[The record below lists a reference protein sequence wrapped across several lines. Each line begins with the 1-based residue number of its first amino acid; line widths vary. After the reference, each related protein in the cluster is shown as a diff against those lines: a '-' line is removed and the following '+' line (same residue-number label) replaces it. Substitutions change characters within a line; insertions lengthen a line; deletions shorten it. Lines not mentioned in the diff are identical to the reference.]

1 MDVAGRGRGPGSSIA
16 GSVRGKIPVGGS
28 GFAGTFRDSAF
39 NGYEYG
45 TPPAMND
52 MFNTMEPKLCKVL
65 TEHRLT
71 AVMKERQKIEASKS
85 DLQRLL
91 ESASAPDL
99 KRVSLKFDWQDEFQQ
114 KDFLIPPNNTGYR
127 PLWTFDF
134 GKPTVDLRNV
144 KLEPRWNPKIESKWG
159 EDPFWQG
166 PDLGD
171 RSRLHASA
179 RPISPSL
186 RLART
191 KPTVNLPPL

>member
-45 TPPAMND
+45 TPPAMSD
-52 MFNTMEPKLCKVL
+52 AFLAMEPKTNKVL
-65 TEHRLT
+65 TGHRLG
-71 AVMKERQKIEASKS
+71 AVIKERQKIEASKS

-99 KRVSLKFDWQDEFQQ
+99 KTVSLKFDWQDEFQQ

-134 GKPTVDLRNV
+134 GRPTVDLRKV
-144 KLEPRWNPKIESKWG
+144 QLEPRWNPIIESKFG

-166 PDLGD
+166 PDLTD
-171 RSRLHASA
+171 RKNLRVSA
-179 RPISPSL
+179 KPLSPSE
-186 RLART
+186 RLARS
-191 KPTVNLPPL
+191 KPIVNLPPV

>member
-1 MDVAGRGRGPGSSIA
+1 MDVAGRGKGPGSSIA

-45 TPPAMND
+45 NPPAMSD
-52 MFNTMEPKLCKVL
+52 TFLAMEPKRNKVL
-65 TEHRLT
+65 TGHRL
-71 AVMKERQKIEASKS
+71 ASVMAERQKIESKKS
-85 DLQRLL
+85 DLMRLL

-99 KRVSLKFDWQDEFQQ
+99 KTVSLKFDWQDEFQQ

-134 GKPTVDLRNV
+134 GRPTVDVRKV
-144 KLEPRWNPKIESKWG
+144 KLDPRWNPKIESKFG

-166 PDLGD
+166 PDMTD
-171 RSRLHASA
+171 RRQLRTTA
-179 RPISPSL
+179 RPLSPSS
-186 RLART
+186 RDVKT
-191 KPTVNLPPL
+191 KPVVNLPPV

>member
-166 PDLGD
+166 PDVGD

>member
-1 MDVAGRGRGPGSSIA
+1 MDVAGRGKGPGSSIA

-39 NGYEYG
+39 NGYEWG
-45 TPPAMND
+45 NPPALSD
-52 MFNTMEPKLCKVL
+52 TFHTMEPKTCKVL
-65 TEHRLT
+65 TGHRLG
-71 AVMKERQKIEASKS
+71 AVIKERQSIEGKKS

-99 KRVSLKFDWQDEFQQ
+99 KTVSLKFDWQDEFQK

-134 GKPTVDLRNV
+134 GRPTVDLRKV
-144 KLEPRWNPKIESKWG
+144 KLEQRWNPKIESKFG

-166 PDLGD
+166 PDLDD
-171 RSRLHASA
+171 RKNLRATA
-179 RPISPSL
+179 RPLSPSQ
-186 RLART
+186 RLKRT
-191 KPTVNLPPL
+191 PSVLSMPPV

>member
-99 KRVSLKFDWQDEFQQ
+99 KTVSLKFDWQDEFQQ

>member
-45 TPPAMND
+45 TPPAMSD
-52 MFNTMEPKLCKVL
+52 AFLAMEPKTNKVL
-65 TEHRLT
+65 TGHRLG
-71 AVMKERQKIEASKS
+71 AVIKERQKIEASKS

-99 KRVSLKFDWQDEFQQ
+99 KTVSLKFDWQDEFQQ

>member
-1 MDVAGRGRGPGSSIA
+1 MDVAGRGKGPGSSIA

-45 TPPAMND
+45 TPPAMGD
-52 MFNTMEPKLCKVL
+52 MFNAMEPKTNKVL
-65 TEHRLT
+65 TGHRL
-71 AVMKERQKIEASKS
+71 ASVIKQRQGKEAAKS

-91 ESASAPDL
+91 DSASAPDL
-99 KRVSLKFDWQDEFQQ
+99 KTVSLKFDWQDEFQQ

-134 GKPTVDLRNV
+134 GRPTVDLRKV
-144 KLEPRWNPKIESKWG
+144 KLEPRWNPKIESKFG

-166 PDLGD
+166 PDRDD
-171 RSRLHASA
+171 RKLLRTSA
-179 RPISPSL
+179 RPLSPSE
-186 RLART
+186 RSVRST
-191 KPTVNLPPL
+191 VSVNLPPL

>member
-1 MDVAGRGRGPGSSIA
+1 
-16 GSVRGKIPVGGS
+16 
-28 GFAGTFRDSAF
+28 
-39 NGYEYG
+39 
-45 TPPAMND
+45 
-52 MFNTMEPKLCKVL
+52 MEPKLCKVL